1 MTKPDPVNYR
11 LLCRDCGLEAPI
23 PHASLRECVEALQ
36 LESSRL
42 SEHLRRGQLGDSV
55 TLQSISDAGD
65 SVMGPRLT
73 LMAERSPDLARAAAG
88 ELRPRGPDLDQRPP
102 ERRRRE

>member
-1 MTKPDPVNYR
+1 MTKPDAVNYR

-42 SEHLRRGQLGDSV
+42 SEHLRRGQLGDTL
-55 TLQSISDAGD
+55 TLQSISDAGGRA
-65 SVMGPRLT
+65 MAPRLT
-73 LMAERSPDLARAAAG
+73 LTAERSPDLARPLAG
-88 ELRPRGPDLDQRPP
+88 ELCPRGPDLDQRPP
-102 ERRRRE
+102 ERPRRE